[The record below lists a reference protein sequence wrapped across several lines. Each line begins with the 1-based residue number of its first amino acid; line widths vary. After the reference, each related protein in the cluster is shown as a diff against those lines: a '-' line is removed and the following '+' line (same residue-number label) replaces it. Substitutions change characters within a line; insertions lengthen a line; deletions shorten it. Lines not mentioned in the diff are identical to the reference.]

1 MFSFDLQAKCGAA
14 RVGVFQT
21 PHGPLQTP
29 VFAPVGTQ
37 ATVKAVEP
45 RELRELGATLVL
57 ANTYHLYMRP
67 GDDLVRELGGL
78 HRFMAWDGP
87 MLTDSG
93 GFQVFSLGAL
103 RQIDSEGVTFRS
115 HLDGSTH
122 RFTPEKSVQI
132 QHNLGADII
141 MCFDECPPPLDRAVV
156 EAATARTHAWA
167 KRCVAEHQA
176 SGDSQRQA
184 LFGIV
189 QGGVFADIRAESAA
203 TLAALDLPGY
213 AIGGLAVGETKSQ
226 MLATLEHT
234 VPLLPDDKPHY
245 LMGVGS
251 PEDLVNGVARG
262 IDIFDCV
269 LPTRVARNGSALT
282 RHGRIN
288 LRNVQYSR
296 DASPIEAGCTCYAC
310 TNFSRAYVRHLVKAG
325 EILAHQLLS
334 LHNLHMLLTLM
345 REMRAAIVDGSF
357 PAYANEFL
365 AHYRPTRHENN
376 NIALNNNAI

>member
-1 MFSFDLQAKCGAA
+1 MFSFDLQATCGAA

-21 PHGPLQTP
+21 PHGPLPTP
-29 VFAPVGTQ
+29 VFGPVGTQ

-67 GDDLVRELGGL
+67 GDDLVREMGGL

-103 RQIDSEGVTFRS
+103 RQIDEEGVTFRS
-115 HLDGSTH
+115 HLDGSVH
-122 RFTPEKSVQI
+122 RFTPEKSIRI

-167 KRCVAEHQA
+167 RRCLEEHST
-176 SGDSQRQA
+176 SGDTQRQA

-189 QGGVFADIRAESAA
+189 QGGIFPDIRAESAT
-203 TLAALDLPGY
+203 TLASLPLPAY
-213 AIGGLAVGETKSQ
+213 AIDGLALSDTKSQ

-234 VPLLPDDKPHY
+234 VPLLPVNKPRY

-251 PEDLVNGVARG
+251 PEDLANGLPRWTA
-262 IDIFDCV
+262 IFSCV
-269 LPTRVARNGSALT
+269 LPTRVARNGAALT
-282 RHGRIN
+282 RTGRLN
-288 LRNVQYSR
+288 LRNLQYSR
-296 DASPIEAGCTCYAC
+296 DSEPIEPAC
-310 TNFSRAYVRHLVKAG
+310 TSYPSSTFSRPY
-325 EILAHQLLS
+325 
-334 LHNLHMLLTLM
+334 
-345 REMRAAIVDGSF
+345 
-357 PAYANEFL
+357 
-365 AHYRPTRHENN
+365 
-376 NIALNNNAI
+376 

>member
-1 MFSFDLQAKCGAA
+1 MFSFEHQSTCGAA
-14 RVGVFQT
+14 RAGVFHT

-45 RELRELGATLVL
+45 RELREMGATLVL
-57 ANTYHLYMRP
+57 SNTYHLYMRP
-67 GDDLVRELGGL
+67 GDALIRNMGGL

-93 GFQVFSLGAL
+93 GFQVFSLGEL
-103 RQIDSEGVTFRS
+103 RKIDDEGVTFRS

-122 RFTPEKSVQI
+122 RFTPEKSIHI

-141 MCFDECPPPLDRAVV
+141 MCFDECPPPLDREVV
-156 EAATARTHAWA
+156 RAATARTHAWA
-167 KRCVAEHQA
+167 ERCVEEHA
-176 SGDSQRQA
+176 RSGNSEQQA

-189 QGGVFADIRAESAA
+189 QGGVFPDLRAESAQFL
-203 TLAALDLPGY
+203 TSLNFPGY
-213 AIGGLAVGETKSQ
+213 AVGGLAVGETKLQ
-226 MLATLEHT
+226 MHETLDQT
-234 VPLLPDDKPHY
+234 LPLLPTDKPRY

-282 RHGRIN
+282 RIGRIN
-288 LRNVQYSR
+288 LRNLQYAT
-296 DASPIEAGCTCYAC
+296 DAAPIEDGCTCYAC

-345 REMRAAIVDGSF
+345 REMRAAIFDGTF
-357 PAYANEFL
+357 PTYAEQFL
-365 AHYRPTRHENN
+365 ASFRPTGKEAKAPPV
-376 NIALNNNAI
+376 I